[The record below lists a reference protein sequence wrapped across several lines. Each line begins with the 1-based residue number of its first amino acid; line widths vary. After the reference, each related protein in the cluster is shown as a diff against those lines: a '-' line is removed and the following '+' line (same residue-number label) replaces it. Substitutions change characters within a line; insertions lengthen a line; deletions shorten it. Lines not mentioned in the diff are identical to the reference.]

1 MGEGVRSLARSF
13 MLAGARSTVS
23 SLWKVDDLATKEI
36 MVKFYEKL
44 ADGLGKADALTE
56 AKRWYRKEHPDA
68 PPSKWAAF
76 ILIGDNEPVHLIK
89 RSPVRPWM
97 WGAGAVVVV
106 LAAAI
111 AARRRRAFG
120 KAA

>member
-1 MGEGVRSLARSF
+1 MSLGRAFNYAGVPNVVA
-13 MLAGARSTVS
+13 

-44 ADGLGKADALTE
+44 AEGMGKADALAE
-56 AKRWYRKEHPDA
+56 AKRWYRNEHPDA

-76 ILIGDNEPVHLIK
+76 ILIGDNEPVHLKK

-97 WGAGAVVVV
+97 WGGPV
-106 LAAAI
+106 LVLVAAFVWH
-111 AARRRRAFG
+111 RRRRARL
-120 KAA
+120 AA